1 MNESFA
7 EHYLRNVIKEFRG
20 DKILAE
26 KAFLQLDDADFF
38 ATIDAE
44 SNSIAVIIQ
53 HLSGNML
60 SRWTDFLTTDGE
72 KPDRHRDAEFE
83 SGTDTSRE
91 SLFARWESGWV
102 CLLGAIESLRPDD
115 LSKQVYIR
123 GEAHS
128 VIEAINRQLT
138 HYAYHVGQIVFLAK
152 HLKAAGWNSLSIPRS
167 GSKAFNTSMKE
178 EPKT

>member
-7 EHYLRNVIKEFRG
+7 EHYLLNVIKEFRG

-26 KAFLQLDDADFF
+26 KAFQQLDDADFF

-152 HLKAAGWNSLSIPRS
+152 HLKAASWNSLSIPRS
-167 GSKAFNTSMKE
+167 GSEAFNTSMKE